1 VQLEG
6 IFRTG
11 DTRADNFRSRLFGMF
26 SEDIPRIWG
35 QNPNAPYAWAGRPT
49 LYEGTGW
56 ATIDHLFRDSAGRAF
71 VAEQKSELAW
81 MGYAYL
87 RLDNPGQ
94 LDHHR
99 GKPAFDWFLEAAT
112 DPARRAVKV
121 GGKAVAID
129 GAILVWGAVDRDRR
143 DEVRQAFGFH
153 DILSLE
159 EMLEDL
165 RAWQDPAWAARLD
178 ELAAWTDGMLGALR

>member
-1 VQLEG
+1 MEFEG

-35 QNPNAPYAWAGRPT
+35 QNPKAPYAWSGARRSTRAPAG
-49 LYEGTGW
+49 
-56 ATIDHLFRDSAGRAF
+56 ATIDHLFRDAAGRSF
-71 VAEQKSELAW
+71 VAEQKCELAW

-87 RLDNPGQ
+87 RLDNPSQ

-99 GKPAFDWFLEAAT
+99 GKPAFDSFLDAAA

-121 GGKAVAID
+121 GGKAVAVD
-129 GAILVWGAVDRDRR
+129 GAILIWGAVDPDRR

-153 DILSLE
+153 DVLSLE
-159 EMLEDL
+159 EMLGDL
-165 RAWQDPAWAARLD
+165 RAWQDPAWASRLD
-178 ELAAWTDGMLGALR
+178 ELATWSHGILEALR